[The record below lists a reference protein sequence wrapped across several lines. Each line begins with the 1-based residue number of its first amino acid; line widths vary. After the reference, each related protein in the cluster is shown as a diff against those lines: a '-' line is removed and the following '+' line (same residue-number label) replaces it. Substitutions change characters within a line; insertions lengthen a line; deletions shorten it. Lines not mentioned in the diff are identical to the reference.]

1 MGYFQSFEGVAF
13 QIELLFFVDAPRARV
28 KINTQEQTDTNRILR
43 EFMWRLHEDPGL
55 PPGNPPPNFIPLSLE
70 KPTRLMGCS
79 EIGIGDRRPHLI
91 AE

>member
-70 KPTRLMGCS
+70 NLPDLWVVLRLES
-79 EIGIGDRRPHLI
+79 AI
-91 AE
+91 AGRT